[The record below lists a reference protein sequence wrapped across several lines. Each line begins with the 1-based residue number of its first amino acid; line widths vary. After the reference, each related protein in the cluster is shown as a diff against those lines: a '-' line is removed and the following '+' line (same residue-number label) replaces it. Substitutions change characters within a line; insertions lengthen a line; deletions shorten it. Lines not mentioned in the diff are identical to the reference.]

1 MGGSNVWVNGKKSA
15 AMGNPVL
22 MLDARVP
29 ASYSGSGS
37 DWNNLAIDGTQA
49 TFENAP
55 GFDDGA
61 IVFDGST
68 RANMNLLDI
77 TFTYNGDWSIELFI
91 NPEPTQAMYAGVF
104 GDHDCSGTT
113 GMVMQQ
119 RGGRNNGYYFGTGS
133 SSAPVGW
140 RRLGNADLAQDPTMV
155 APTGEWT
162 HIVITAKKG
171 GQFLFYVNGE
181 SIMTDT
187 VQPGGYP
194 FDCKMVML
202 SRFGC
207 CPSR

>member
-1 MGGSNVWVNGKKSA
+1 MGGSNVWVNGKKAA
-15 AMGNPVL
+15 AMGNPAL

-49 TFENAP
+49 TFDNAP

-77 TFTYNGDWSIELFI
+77 TFTYNGDWSIELLI
-91 NPEPTQAMYAGVF
+91 TPEPTQAMYAGVF

-133 SSAPVGW
+133 SSALSCQLLTKQSALVSAAAIVHSSSAAPRTGSHGSAPLHHW
-140 RRLGNADLAQDPTMV
+140 TGSSNA
-155 APTGEWT
+155 
-162 HIVITAKKG
+162 
-171 GQFLFYVNGE
+171 
-181 SIMTDT
+181 
-187 VQPGGYP
+187 
-194 FDCKMVML
+194 
-202 SRFGC
+202 R
-207 CPSR
+207 